1 MNYWRFGAL
10 AGAIVLFVSPD
21 ARAQKAATE
30 PAAAPTPAPPK
41 KDNLNPTVA
50 RWGMTFYGF
59 AQGDAVH
66 DSTWSFTEGPN
77 MNKIVRGTTIGGQR
91 GRTQFSARNSRLG
104 ARLSAPEWNGFTAS
118 GVLEIDFFGNQG
130 NPAYPPLGTT
140 QYSNSEFG
148 FYSNMVPRLRLAY
161 GKITSEYFEL
171 TGGQELY
178 LFGLAPYFL
187 PTTNAYLSTPGLIY
201 GREPQFTLGHMFKGD
216 DISVDVTLGALR
228 PYTRDGEAPDAEAA
242 IRVIYNKWKGMA
254 GHGAIA
260 PGIDAL
266 QVGVSGVG
274 RHFIF
279 NPYSNAAAT
288 PTTNRVTED
297 GWGIHAALLAPIV
310 PATPEDRSNALTL
323 TGSFVKGT
331 GIADFFGGLTGD
343 YTWPP
348 IVTPANPMAMPPT
361 PATSVAYT
369 GSNIDSGLV
378 TYDPSGVSHTID
390 WMMYTANLQYYLP
403 IENGKLLWVSGSY
416 GHAESGNLAKLVPAS
431 LPATALPY
439 DKVDYFDANL
449 FIGFGG
455 AAQVN
460 FTYQYTNQ
468 RFTDSVNEINH
479 RFGMSLFYIFL

>member
-1 MNYWRFGAL
+1 MNYWRFGTLAAAIAL
-10 AGAIVLFVSPD
+10 SVAPS
-21 ARAQKAATE
+21 ARAQQA
-30 PAAAPTPAPPK
+30 AAAPAPAPPK
-41 KDNLNPTVA
+41 KDNLNPTTA
-50 RWGMTFYGF
+50 RWNLTFYGF
-59 AQGDAVH
+59 AQGDAFH

-77 MNKIVRGTTIGGQR
+77 MNKIARGTTIGGQR

-130 NPAYPPLGTT
+130 NPAYPPGGTATT
-140 QYSNSEFG
+140 QYANSEFG

-161 GKITSEYFEL
+161 AKITTDYVEL

-228 PYTRDGEAPDAEAA
+228 PYARDGEAPDAEAA
-242 IRVIYNKWKGMA
+242 LRVIYNKWKGMA

-260 PGIDAL
+260 PGMDAL

-274 RHFIF
+274 RHLIF
-279 NPYSNAAAT
+279 NPFTNAAAT
-288 PTTNRVTED
+288 PSTSRVTED
-297 GWGIHAALLAPIV
+297 AWGIHAALLAPIIL
-310 PATPEDRSNALTL
+310 ATPEDRSNALTL

-331 GIADFFGGLTGD
+331 GIADFFGGLTGN
-343 YTWPP
+343 YTWPN
-348 IVTPANPMAMPPT
+348 IVTPANPLAMPPT
-361 PATSVAYT
+361 MATSVPYT

-378 TYDPSGVSHTID
+378 TYDASGVSHTID

-416 GHAESGNLAKLVPAS
+416 GHAESGNLAKLAPTNAN
-431 LPATALPY
+431 AY
-439 DKVDYFDANL
+439 DKVDYIDANL

-455 AAQVN
+455 PAQLN

-468 RFTDSVNEINH
+468 RFLDGVNEINH
-479 RFGMSLFYIFL
+479 RLGMSLFYIFL

>member
-1 MNYWRFGAL
+1 MNYWRFGML
-10 AGAIVLFVSPD
+10 AAASVLFVAPS
-21 ARAQKAATE
+21 ARAQQAAAAPAAATE
-30 PAAAPTPAPPK
+30 PAPPK
-41 KDNLNPTVA
+41 KDNLNPTTA
-50 RWGMTFYGF
+50 RWNMTFYGF
-59 AQGDAVH
+59 AQGDAFH

-77 MNKIVRGTTIGGQR
+77 MNKIVRGTFQGGQR

-104 ARLSAPEWNGFTAS
+104 ARLSAPAWNGFTAS

-130 NPAYPPLGTT
+130 NPAYPPGGTATT
-140 QYSNSEFG
+140 QYANSEFG

-161 GKITSEYFEL
+161 AKITSEFIEL

-216 DISVDVTLGALR
+216 DISVDVTVGALR

-242 IRVIYNKWKGMA
+242 VRVIYNKWKGMA

-260 PGIDAL
+260 PGMDAL
-266 QVGVSGVG
+266 QVGVSGVA
-274 RHFIF
+274 RHLIF
-279 NPYSNAAAT
+279 NPFSNAMAT
-288 PTTNRVTED
+288 PTTARVTED
-297 GWGIHAALLAPIV
+297 AWGIHAALLAPIIR
-310 PATPEDRSNALTL
+310 ATPEDRSNALTL

-343 YTWPP
+343 YTWPQIP
-348 IVTPANPMAMPPT
+348 GNPMAVPPT
-361 PATSVAYT
+361 MATAYT

-378 TYDPSGVSHTID
+378 TYDTSGVSHTID

-403 IENGKLLWVSGSY
+403 IENGKLFWVSGSY
-416 GHAESGNLAKLVPAS
+416 GHAESGNLAKLAPT
-431 LPATALPY
+431 TANAY
-439 DKVDYFDANL
+439 DKVDYIDANL

-455 AAQVN
+455 PAQLN

-468 RFTDSVNEINH
+468 RFLDDVHEINH
-479 RFGMSLFYIFL
+479 RLGMSLFYIFL